1 MKKVFPNLISS
12 QQTAYVAQRYINES
26 NRLICNL
33 LSVTK
38 KLKIKGYLVTTDIE
52 KAFDSLDHTFLISTL
67 EKFGFG
73 KAFRDWIKI
82 FLNEQESFVING
94 GITAKYFKLEKGA
107 IQANPVSVYLF
118 ILCLEILFLL
128 IKNNKNIKGIKM
140 FENTF
145 LYTAYA
151 DDSTFFLKDKNS
163 IKELLNK
170 INYFSSFMS
179 LKPNL
184 SKCEVAGIGALNG
197 AKVAICGIKCID
209 LMKEAIKILR
219 KTLLRLRFFFSYD
232 KDLQLEN
239 NFRKIILNIERILKL
254 WRQRNLTLEGKIIIF
269 KTLALSKVTFFAEV
283 LVIPNQIIDGLQ
295 QIQKDFL
302 QNSSSPKEKH
312 ETICKDFQYG
322 GLKNIDKKSKTRSL
336 QCFWIKKLYDEVFQE
351 WKIIPLTLIKNI
363 FGECFYFPP

>member
-1 MKKVFPNLISS
+1 MS
-12 QQTAYVAQRYINES
+12 A
-26 NRLICNL
+26 
-33 LSVTK
+33 
-38 KLKIKGYLVTTDIE
+38 
-52 KAFDSLDHTFLISTL
+52 
-67 EKFGFG
+67 
-73 KAFRDWIKI
+73 
-82 FLNEQESFVING
+82 
-94 GITAKYFKLEKGA
+94 
-107 IQANPVSVYLF
+107 YLF
-118 ILCLEILFLL
+118 ILGLDILFML